1 MKKGEDIMLMLLD
14 HYENPRN
21 FGKLDDADVVK
32 KAGNPSCGDL
42 ITIYLKIDK
51 RGLVEDVKFDGEGCT
66 ISQSTMSILT
76 EKIRGSYIDQ
86 LRSFSNDYIK
96 EIIGERLFNLRK
108 ECSTVGLNVIKKAL
122 KQWDLSKDRE
132 KLDAYQR

>member
-1 MKKGEDIMLMLLD
+1 MKKDEDIMLMLLD

-21 FGKLDDADVVK
+21 FGKLDDADIVK
-32 KAGNPSCGDL
+32 EAGNPSCGDL

-51 RGLVEDVKFDGEGCT
+51 RGLIEDVKFDGAGCT

-86 LRSFSNDYIK
+86 MRSFSNDYIK

-122 KQWDLSKDRE
+122 KQWNLSKDRE

>member
-1 MKKGEDIMLMLLD
+1 MKKDEDIMLMLLD

-21 FGKLDDADVVK
+21 FGKLDDAYIVK

-51 RGLVEDVKFDGEGCT
+51 RGLIEDVKFDGEGCT
-66 ISQSTMSILT
+66 ISQSAMSILT